1 MKTLIAAA
9 IVLSASTLFASAETN
24 LYDTNN
30 WYAIRN
36 GATPVF
42 SATGDS
48 MTITNLSYDANTF
61 CYIDPITF
69 IVGQTITVSGTINLS
84 SISGNSGANTVFGI
98 FDSKTETQANIDQI
112 ISDNSLTHGIN
123 SKDHAEWGVSKLTNS
138 MAGFMSSVSTAWNR
152 NNPNEKSGFLTTNS
166 GGTKIA
172 AYAPEFSS
180 PTQNTDYNFSISL
193 KKTAENVYAGAFSL
207 GDGTTYSFETQTNDK
222 IEKIDV
228 IGFKMPT
235 NSGAATIK
243 NLAIAVA
250 PEPAMFGLLAGTLAL
265 VLAGTRRR
273 RR

>member
-1 MKTLIAAA
+1 MKNQVSLQRI
-9 IVLSASTLFASAETN
+9 LAEQKLQLMRQNFHRRRKTR
-24 LYDTNN
+24 
-30 WYAIRN
+30 I
-36 GATPVF
+36 
-42 SATGDS
+42 
-48 MTITNLSYDANTF
+48 TIF
-61 CYIDPITF
+61 QF
-69 IVGQTITVSGTINLS
+69 R
-84 SISGNSGANTVFGI
+84 
-98 FDSKTETQANIDQI
+98 
-112 ISDNSLTHGIN
+112 
-123 SKDHAEWGVSKLTNS
+123 W
-138 MAGFMSSVSTAWNR
+138 
-152 NNPNEKSGFLTTNS
+152 
-166 GGTKIA
+166 
-172 AYAPEFSS
+172 
-180 PTQNTDYNFSISL
+180 